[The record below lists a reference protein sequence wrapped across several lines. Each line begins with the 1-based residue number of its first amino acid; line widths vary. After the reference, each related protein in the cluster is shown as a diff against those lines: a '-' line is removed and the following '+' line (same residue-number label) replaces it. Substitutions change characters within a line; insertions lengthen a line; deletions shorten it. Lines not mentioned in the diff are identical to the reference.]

1 MKVDPDFKTMAKFL
15 DWKRYE
21 LSQSDADILQHG
33 GWLTS
38 DIFTFAFAVLCDKD
52 GWLTHDHF
60 SFVNPL
66 NIMML
71 MHGDD
76 ADAACVVEDLSLTSK
91 DLLFIPL
98 NDADATNARQRGTH
112 WRLLVFCKSTQTF
125 HLYDSSS
132 RSTGGEDFGAQA
144 NALVARLSPFLISDD
159 SSHQKRQEPC
169 PQQVNGYDSS
179 HQKRQEPCP
188 QQVNGYDCGMYVIS
202 LVQFLCSSFS
212 NKDHGKEGKDSN
224 SDRTIPDSPSD
235 LAASIKELITPE
247 YVTERRLQLLE
258 EAVRLRQVSEE
269 K

>member
-1 MKVDPDFKTMAKFL
+1 MDPVFKNMAKFL

-169 PQQVNGYDSS
+169 PQQVNGYD
-179 HQKRQEPCP
+179 
-188 QQVNGYDCGMYVIS
+188 CGMYVIS